1 MAIACPDCG
10 EEQSIPVLARNTVA
24 ECRRCGYM
32 LDQFN
37 ESGLTVALAWSWA
50 SLLLLFPTNLLP
62 LMAVS
67 IGDERSHGYIASGA
81 QALFNEHWPLLA
93 LMFAA
98 FTIVFPFLYVGLMTT
113 VLTTVH
119 LGYRPKWA
127 GRLFRYAHD
136 IRLWAMP
143 DVLVLAGL
151 VVFMRT
157 QAQMQSHIEW
167 GGWCLIATAVLLI
180 LMPASFAE
188 HRVWR
193 LIAPDRSEPR
203 NEPSLSCD
211 VCNLI
216 LPLSMERK
224 PCPRCRRRLHL
235 RQPNALNRTA
245 ALVIASYVLYFPA
258 YYYPMSTTVQ
268 PNGVQQ
274 YTIMQGVRELMNAG
288 YWELAVIIFTASVLI
303 PMLKLI
309 GLSWLYISVHYPSR
323 RRLVLRT
330 HLARII
336 HRIGRWSNTDP
347 FVAALMV
354 PMISF
359 HGTANVHLGEAAL
372 PFALVVTLTM
382 LASRSFDSRLMWD
395 AAEARS

>member
-10 EEQSIPVLARNTVA
+10 EDQSIPVLVENTVA
-24 ECRRCGYM
+24 ECRRCGRL

-37 ESGLTVALAWSWA
+37 ESGLSVALAWSWA
-50 SLLLLFPTNLLP
+50 SLLLLLPANLLP
-62 LMAVS
+62 LMQVS
-67 IGDERSHGYIASGA
+67 IGHDRRAGYISSGVH
-81 QALFNEHWPLLA
+81 ALVAEHWPLLA

-98 FTIVFPFLYVGLMTT
+98 FTIVFPFLYVGLITT
-113 VLTTVH
+113 VLTTLH
-119 LGYRPKWA
+119 LGYRPKWV
-127 GRLFRYAHD
+127 GRLFRYAHQ

-143 DVLVLAGL
+143 DVLVLAGM

-157 QAQMQSHIEW
+157 QVQMQSHIEA
-167 GGWCLIATAVLLI
+167 GGWCLISASVLLI
-180 LMPASFAE
+180 LMPHSFAG

-193 LIAPDRSEPR
+193 LIAPDLPEPR
-203 NEPSLSCD
+203 NESSLSCD

-216 LPLSMERK
+216 LPLSMEQKR
-224 PCPRCRRRLHL
+224 CPRCRRRLYL
-235 RQPNALNRTA
+235 RKPNALNRTA
-245 ALVIASYVLYFPA
+245 ALVAASYVLYFPA

-274 YTIMQGVRELMNAG
+274 YTIMQGIRQLVNAG

-309 GLSWLYISVHYPSR
+309 GLSWLYMSVRYPSNR
-323 RRLVLRT
+323 ALVLRT

-347 FVAALMV
+347 FIAALMV

-359 HGTANVHLGEAAL
+359 HGIANVHLGKAAL

-382 LASRSFDSRLMWD
+382 LASRSFDTRLMWD